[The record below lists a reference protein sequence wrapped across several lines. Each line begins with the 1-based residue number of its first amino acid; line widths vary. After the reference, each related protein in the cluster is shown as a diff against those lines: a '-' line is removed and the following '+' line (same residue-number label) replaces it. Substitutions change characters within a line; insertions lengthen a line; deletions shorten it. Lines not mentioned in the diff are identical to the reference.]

1 MGRLQIG
8 LLCVG
13 RGATGNMRFGRK
25 HTLPAVDKSLQSRS
39 LVTKSWLVGEPPS
52 PFSLAG
58 RGVAQPGL
66 ARHLGVVEVARSN
79 RVAPIFWP
87 EGQKIERRKESSRT
101 GELFRGN
108 DYPTRYIGGSVSL
121 LSFLLGLLSPAL
133 LSRFRGTSFIS
144 EVGRFLGQCVS

>member
-1 MGRLQIG
+1 MIAPQWEVLVFR
-8 LLCVG
+8 CVRAG
-13 RGATGNMRFGRK
+13 SGMLFLT
-25 HTLPAVDKSLQSRS
+25 
-39 LVTKSWLVGEPPS
+39 
-52 PFSLAG
+52 G

-101 GELFRGN
+101 GELLQGN
-108 DYPTRYIGGSVSL
+108 DYPTRYTGRSVSL

-133 LSRFRGTSFIS
+133 LSMIRRTSFIS
-144 EVGRFLGQCVS
+144 EVAGLALF